1 MIYLLSL
8 PFLSID
14 IEFQMM
20 GTVSAAFSSDLLPN
34 NLFFGLKENFTLKL
48 MAQGAEINLP
58 GAHAADIT
66 DIEFT

>member
-1 MIYLLSL
+1 
-8 PFLSID
+8 
-14 IEFQMM
+14 MM